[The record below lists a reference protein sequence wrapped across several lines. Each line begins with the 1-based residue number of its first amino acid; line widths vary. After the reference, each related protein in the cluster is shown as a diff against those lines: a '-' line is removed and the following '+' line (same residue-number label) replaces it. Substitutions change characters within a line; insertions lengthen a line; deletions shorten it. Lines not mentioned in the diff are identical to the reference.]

1 MTATN
6 GTINIDSFNSLTDIE
21 DINITSDESVFGLKS
36 NLMVESILNENWRT
50 QLIVGQR
57 MDNIL

>member
-50 QLIVGQR
+50 QLIV
-57 MDNIL
+57 